1 MNILNQKFRILSLTF
16 LLASLPSSNCSNIT
30 DERSACEYRVSQ
42 LLQTCTV
49 ASLLWP
55 NYYFGQESS
64 LNNQN
69 VRNSLTFCTIDYLQK
84 TQCRGQKDYL
94 PTRKDLDK

>member
-16 LLASLPSSNCSNIT
+16 LLASLASSNCSNIT

-55 NYYFGQESS
+55 NYYFGQESTEDTVS
-64 LNNQN
+64 RSERLSSNKK
-69 VRNSLTFCTIDYLQK
+69 RF
-84 TQCRGQKDYL
+84 R
-94 PTRKDLDK
+94 